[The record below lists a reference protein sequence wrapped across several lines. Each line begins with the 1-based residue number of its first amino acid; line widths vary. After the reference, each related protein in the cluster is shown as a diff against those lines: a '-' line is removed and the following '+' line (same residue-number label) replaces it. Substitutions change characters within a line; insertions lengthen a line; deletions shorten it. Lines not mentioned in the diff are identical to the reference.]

1 MADFD
6 GLADVNT
13 DGAFPSAGIP
23 DTAAVVRL
31 EGEVDLATAEH
42 AAERLRAAEAIALV
56 NPPAVVVLDLSR
68 VTFLGSV
75 GLAMMVEHNQLCAA
89 MGGRLCVVVAG
100 NQSAWRPIQ
109 LASLDGVLTIVPS
122 VAEALRA

>member
-6 GLADVNT
+6 S
-13 DGAFPSAGIP
+13 PP
-23 DTAAVVRL
+23 DFNDAAVVRL
-31 EGEVDLATAEH
+31 EGEIDLATAEH
-42 AAERLRAAEAIALV
+42 AAERLRAAEAVAVV
-56 NPPAVVVLDLSR
+56 NAPAVVVLDLSQ

-89 MGGRLCVVVAG
+89 IGSRLCVVVGG

-109 LASLDGVLTIVPS
+109 VAALDSVLTIVSS
-122 VAEALRA
+122 VEEAVRV